1 MHIFITLHT
10 ARTVHQKAPT
20 DMFFDKNCQ
29 NSQIR
34 KIKKQKSYLKNR
46 TIWDQ
51 LVKVGAKILVSLID

>member
-34 KIKKQKSYLKNR
+34 KIKKQKLFKKQDYLGSIGESWR
-46 TIWDQ
+46 
-51 LVKVGAKILVSLID
+51 